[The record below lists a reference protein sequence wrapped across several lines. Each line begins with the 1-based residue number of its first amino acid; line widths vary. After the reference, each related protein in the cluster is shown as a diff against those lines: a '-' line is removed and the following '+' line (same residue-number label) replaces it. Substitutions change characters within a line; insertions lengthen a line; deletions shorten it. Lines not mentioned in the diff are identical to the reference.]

1 MNNWKNMPKAH
12 KIAAIIGG
20 IAAVAAVLGFVL
32 KWDSLPVDVTSIAIA
47 VFTLCEAVIEWKK
60 NRKMAYLFIA
70 AAVISLAFCVLEAA
84 LMLM

>member
-1 MNNWKNMPKAH
+1 MPKAH

-20 IAAVAAVLGFVL
+20 IAAVVAVLGFVL

-47 VFTLCEAVIEWKK
+47 VFTLCEAVIDWQK

-70 AAVISLAFCVLEAA
+70 ASVISLVFCA
-84 LMLM
+84 LDTALRLM